1 VRLKAPLLLC
11 VCMCALACCAGRAA
25 AQGVHS
31 EVDARK
37 VGLQEQVILT
47 ITVEGS
53 SLPDEVERPALTNL
67 QIVGVPSTSTQF
79 SLVNGRMSQS
89 RSWTYVLQP
98 LAVGPAEVGPVSAR
112 IANGNYAAP
121 AIPIEVVPGAVKP
134 APSQR
139 ARDPFDQD
147 PFGTFMQRGRQ
158 GEPMMFVEAKPSR
171 PSLYVGEPLL
181 LTYYLYTRSSVSS
194 LQFQNAPEFT
204 GFWAEDLQQGGQP
217 TDEPATVE
225 GVSYH
230 RFAVMKKL
238 LFPTRS
244 GRLVIPP
251 ATIAIGVPP
260 QGFFDT
266 GGTVQRSTKPVIVE
280 AKPIPEEPGFSGA
293 VGKFEATSSVDRS
306 NLALG
311 EAATLR
317 FKVEGTGNL
326 KWIDRGPE
334 LSVPGAKVFPPQVKS
349 NLEVKPG
356 GITGSRTW
364 EFVVVPQTAGTLE
377 VPSLSFSYFD
387 PDARS
392 VVRSSTRPL
401 ELQVQ
406 GGVAGAVTPVPM
418 GAPGIAARGGPL
430 PLRTELELPSRW
442 AGEIPGRFVGFA
454 AAAILLLHGLL
465 WGGDAL
471 VRLARGGTGRV
482 AAPASVRGALGDLKK
497 VGRDDMSKEAAAGL
511 IEKTIHRVFGAMDG
525 DESERARAVRALL
538 AEVQAVRYAPQ
549 LGDYSERL
557 RELATRAGEVM
568 RKWA

>member
-1 VRLKAPLLLC
+1 VIRRFQP
-11 VCMCALACCAGRAA
+11 CALLVVLVLACGAGRAA
-25 AQGVHS
+25 AQGLRS
-31 EVDARK
+31 EVDARRI
-37 VGLQEQVILT
+37 GLQDQVVFT

-53 SLPDEVERPALTNL
+53 GLPDDIDRPALANL
-67 QIVGVPSTSTQF
+67 QIVGVPSTATQF

-98 LAVGPAEVGPVSAR
+98 LAVGAAEIGAVSAR
-112 IANGNYAAP
+112 IGNGNYSAP
-121 AIPIEVVPGAVKP
+121 AIAIEVVPGAVKP
-134 APSQR
+134 AP
-139 ARDPFDQD
+139 ARRSRNPFDED
-147 PFGTFMQRGRQ
+147 PFGNVFPRGRQ
-158 GEPMMFVEAKPSR
+158 VEPMLFVEAKPSR
-171 PSLYVGEPLL
+171 SGLYVGEPLL

-194 LQFQNAPEFT
+194 LQFQNAPELT
-204 GFWAEDLQQGGQP
+204 GFWAEDLPQGGQP
-217 TDEPATVE
+217 VDEPATVE

-238 LFPTRS
+238 LFPTRA

-251 ATIAIGVPP
+251 ATLAIGIPP

-266 GGTVQRSTKPVIVE
+266 GGTVQRSTKPVTVE

-293 VGKFEATSSVDRS
+293 VGRFQASTSVDRP

-349 NLEVKPG
+349 NLETG
-356 GITGSRTW
+356 SAGISGSRTW
-364 EFVVVPQTAGTLE
+364 EYVVVPQTAGTLE
-377 VPSLSFSYFD
+377 VPALTFSYFD
-387 PDARS
+387 PAQHS
-392 VVRSSTRPL
+392 VVRSTTKPIA
-401 ELQVQ
+401 LQVQ

-418 GAPGIAARGGPL
+418 SAPGVAARGGPL

-442 AGEIPGRFVGFA
+442 AAAVPGRWVGLA
-454 AAAILLLHGLL
+454 ALAIVLLHGLL
-465 WGGDAL
+465 WSGDAFG
-471 VRLARGGTGRV
+471 RLARGGSGRV
-482 AAPASVRGALGDLKK
+482 AAPASARGALGELKK
-497 VGRDDMSKEAAAGL
+497 IGRDGMSKEAAAGL
-511 IEKTIHRVFGAMDG
+511 IEKTIHRVFGALDG
-525 DESERARAVRALL
+525 DESERGHAVRALL

-557 RELATRAGEVM
+557 RELASRAGEVV